1 MCKFVE
7 LKFLVNL
14 NKTLSK
20 FNYYDLKSKTNEQ
33 NFFLQK
39 KIGKFKKGFNDC
51 NSNKVENI

>member
-1 MCKFVE
+1 MSKFVE

-33 NFFLQK
+33 NFLQK

>member
-1 MCKFVE
+1 MSKFVE

-33 NFFLQK
+33 NFLQK
-39 KIGKFKKGFNDC
+39 KIGKFNKGFNDC

>member
-1 MCKFVE
+1 MSKFVE

-33 NFFLQK
+33 NFLQK
-39 KIGKFKKGFNDC
+39 K
-51 NSNKVENI
+51 

>member
-1 MCKFVE
+1 MSRFVE

-33 NFFLQK
+33 NFLQK
-39 KIGKFKKGFNDC
+39 KIGKFNKGFNDC